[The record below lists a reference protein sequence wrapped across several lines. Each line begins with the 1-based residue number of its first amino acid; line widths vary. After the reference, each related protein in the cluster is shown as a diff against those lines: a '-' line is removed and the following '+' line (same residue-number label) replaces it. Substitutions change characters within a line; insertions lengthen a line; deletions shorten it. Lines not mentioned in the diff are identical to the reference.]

1 MKSQIFLHIL
11 IVTIINEWGKVKK
24 VVLKF
29 NCYYDLFL
37 KSMLGQPFFRYRSQ
51 KSLNEQ
57 TKIEHN
63 FRECMCV
70 FMKNCNEFA
79 HENFLEVLFISVE
92 ICTFKKSQ
100 DNSCCITVYNMRAE
114 IWCLMNKICHQKLK
128 LHLTLNTRLK
138 TPFLNEL

>member
-1 MKSQIFLHIL
+1 MLLRFIFEKHAGPAIFPISLTKI
-11 IVTIINEWGKVKK
+11 
-24 VVLKF
+24 
-29 NCYYDLFL
+29 
-37 KSMLGQPFFRYRSQ
+37 M
-51 KSLNEQ
+51 LNEQ

-114 IWCLMNKICHQKLK
+114 I
-128 LHLTLNTRLK
+128 
-138 TPFLNEL
+138 